1 MIDGP
6 YFVLTVLG
14 VLGTGLVA
22 GVFCGFSTF
31 VMRGLASL
39 PPAQGVAAMQ
49 AINVTALTP
58 AFMLVFVGSA
68 VLCAVLAVVT
78 FVLWPDEGTVELL
91 LGSALYLFG
100 SFGVTMVA
108 NVPRNDALLKLDPGT
123 AEAAAYWPDVRARV
137 DDVEPRP
144 HGRLGRRG
152 AVICAGPHLRRGGGR
167 TVSLRAESAV
177 PRRAASRYRG
187 RQTSHGRSECRP

>member
-1 MIDGP
+1 MIEGP
-6 YFVLTVLG
+6 YLWLTVLG

-39 PPAQGVAAMQ
+39 PPAQGVAAMN
-49 AINVTALTP
+49 AINVTAVMP

-78 FVLWPDEGTVELL
+78 FVLWPDDGRVALL
-91 LGSALYLFG
+91 VGSALYLFG

-108 NVPRNDALLKLDPGT
+108 NVPRNDTLAKLDPGT
-123 AEAAAYWPDVRARV
+123 PEAAAYWPSYIREWTFWNHVRMVAS
-137 DDVEPRP
+137 
-144 HGRLGRRG
+144 
-152 AVICAGPHLRRGGGR
+152 AG
-167 TVSLRAESAV
+167 SAV
-177 PRRAASRYRG
+177 AYVLAL
-187 RQTSHGRSECRP
+187 T

>member
-14 VLGTGLVA
+14 VLGTALVA
-22 GVFCGFSTF
+22 GVFYGFSTF
-31 VMRGLASL
+31 VMKGLATL

-49 AINVTALTP
+49 AINVAAVTP
-58 AFMLVFVGSA
+58 AFMFLFVGSA

-78 FVLWPDEGTVELL
+78 FVLWPEEGTVELL

-108 NVPRNDALLKLDPGT
+108 NVPRNDALARLEPGT
-123 AEAAAYWPDVRARV
+123 PAAASYWTAYVREWTAWN
-137 DDVEPRP
+137 
-144 HGRLGRRG
+144 H
-152 AVICAGPHLRRGGGR
+152 IR
-167 TVSLRAESAV
+167 TVASA
-177 PRRAASRYRG
+177 AAALSYALAL
-187 RQTSHGRSECRP
+187 T

>member
-14 VLGTGLVA
+14 VVGTGLVA
-22 GVFCGFSTF
+22 GVFCAFSTF

-39 PPAQGVAAMQ
+39 PAAQGVAAMN
-49 AINVTALTP
+49 AINVTAVLP

-68 VLCAVLAVVT
+68 MLCAVIAVVT

-100 SFGVTMVA
+100 SFGVTMIA
-108 NVPRNDALLKLDPGT
+108 NVPRNDALLELDPGT
-123 AEAAAYWPDVRARV
+123 SEAAAYWPTYVREWTAWNHIRMIASAAA
-137 DDVEPRP
+137 
-144 HGRLGRRG
+144 
-152 AVICAGPHLRRGGGR
+152 AVSYILAL
-167 TVSLRAESAV
+167 T
-177 PRRAASRYRG
+177 
-187 RQTSHGRSECRP
+187 

>member
-1 MIDGP
+1 MIEGP
-6 YFVLTVLG
+6 YLWLTVLG

-39 PPAQGVAAMQ
+39 PPAQGVAAMN
-49 AINVTALTP
+49 AINVTAVMP
-58 AFMLVFVGSA
+58 AFMLLFVGSA

-78 FVLWPDEGTVELL
+78 FVLWPGDGKVELL

-108 NVPRNDALLKLDPGT
+108 NVPRNDALLRLDPGT
-123 AEAAAYWPDVRARV
+123 PEAAAYWPSYIREWTFWNHVRAV
-137 DDVEPRP
+137 
-144 HGRLGRRG
+144 
-152 AVICAGPHLRRGGGR
+152 ASAG
-167 TVSLRAESAV
+167 SAV
-177 PRRAASRYRG
+177 AYVLAL
-187 RQTSHGRSECRP
+187 T

>member
-22 GVFCGFSTF
+22 GVFCAFSTF
-31 VMRGLASL
+31 VMKGLAAL

-49 AINVTALTP
+49 AINVAALTP
-58 AFMLVFVGSA
+58 AFMLVFIGSA

-108 NVPRNDALLKLDPGT
+108 NVPRNDALMKMEAGT
-123 AEAAAYWPDVRARV
+123 REAAAYWTTYVREWTAWNHVRMV
-137 DDVEPRP
+137 
-144 HGRLGRRG
+144 
-152 AVICAGPHLRRGGGR
+152 A
-167 TVSLRAESAV
+167 SA
-177 PRRAASRYRG
+177 AAAISYVLAL
-187 RQTSHGRSECRP
+187 T

>member
-31 VMRGLASL
+31 VMRGISAL
-39 PPAQGVAAMQ
+39 PPAQGVAAMN
-49 AINVTALTP
+49 AINVAAVRP
-58 AFMLVFVGSA
+58 AFMVVFAGSA
-68 VLCAVLAVVT
+68 VLCAVIAVVT
-78 FVLWPDEGTVELL
+78 FVLWPDPGTVELL

-100 SFGVTMVA
+100 SFGLTIVA

-123 AEAAAYWPDVRARV
+123 PEAAAYWPSYVREWTMWNHVRAV
-137 DDVEPRP
+137 ASAAA
-144 HGRLGRRG
+144 
-152 AVICAGPHLRRGGGR
+152 AVAYVLAL
-167 TVSLRAESAV
+167 T
-177 PRRAASRYRG
+177 
-187 RQTSHGRSECRP
+187 

>member
-6 YFVLTVLG
+6 YFWLTVLG

-31 VMRGLASL
+31 VMKGLAAL
-39 PPAQGVAAMQ
+39 PPAQGVAAMN
-49 AINVTALTP
+49 AINVTAVMP

-78 FVLWPDEGTVELL
+78 FVLWPDDGRVELL
-91 LGSALYLFG
+91 VGSALYLFG

-108 NVPRNDALLKLDPGT
+108 NVPRNDALAKLDPGT
-123 AEAAAYWPDVRARV
+123 PEAAAYWPSYIREWTFWNHVRMVAS
-137 DDVEPRP
+137 
-144 HGRLGRRG
+144 
-152 AVICAGPHLRRGGGR
+152 AGS
-167 TVSLRAESAV
+167 TVAYVLAL
-177 PRRAASRYRG
+177 
-187 RQTSHGRSECRP
+187 T

>member
-22 GVFCGFSTF
+22 GVFCAFSTF
-31 VMRGLASL
+31 VMRGLAAL

-49 AINVTALTP
+49 AINVAAVTP
-58 AFMLVFVGSA
+58 AFMMVFLGSA

-108 NVPRNDALLKLDPGT
+108 NVPRNDALMKLEPGT
-123 AEAAAYWPDVRARV
+123 SEASAYWTRYVREWTAWNHVRMIASSAAAVCYVLA
-137 DDVEPRP
+137 
-144 HGRLGRRG
+144 L
-152 AVICAGPHLRRGGGR
+152 
-167 TVSLRAESAV
+167 T
-177 PRRAASRYRG
+177 
-187 RQTSHGRSECRP
+187 